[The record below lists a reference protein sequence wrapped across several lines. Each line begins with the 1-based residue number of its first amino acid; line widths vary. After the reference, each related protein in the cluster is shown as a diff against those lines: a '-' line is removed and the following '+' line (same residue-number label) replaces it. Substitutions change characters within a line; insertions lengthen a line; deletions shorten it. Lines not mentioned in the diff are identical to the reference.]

1 MLLVKVFK
9 LNGGCLGDLLTVLLV
24 SQSSRPVS
32 HRCSLQSSARA
43 GDRKGLGKPPPPP
56 YFLKN
61 K

>member
-32 HRCSLQSSARA
+32 HRCSLQSRARA
-43 GDRKGLGKPPPPP
+43 GGGAGGATPPLT
-56 YFLKN
+56 F
-61 K
+61 

>member
-32 HRCSLQSSARA
+32 HRCSLQSRARA
-43 GDRKGLGKPPPPP
+43 GGEAGGATPPPPLL
-56 YFLKN
+56 FEK
-61 K
+61 